1 MEVFDKEKYLKE
13 QFNTYWSSILNKKKD
28 YYSIM
33 TDESF
38 DLLKAALSNINN
50 IITFNTTLKFIDK
63 MSQIL
68 KLNDNERNM
77 IIKKVKSTKPSDNG
91 FDIEYSGSK
100 NIVCEVKCNRPINGG
115 NRFGAAQKNG
125 IKKDIDAL
133 LNSKSKS
140 VISCEEIKN
149 YYKFMVIYNFDG
161 NTVEAII
168 NLLANIA
175 KEFNNRVKMYE
186 EGESLSKDNVYIV
199 LVK

>member
-1 MEVFDKEKYLKE
+1 
-13 QFNTYWSSILNKKKD
+13 
-28 YYSIM
+28 M

-100 NIVCEVKCNRPINGG
+100 KI
-115 NRFGAAQKNG
+115 
-125 IKKDIDAL
+125 
-133 LNSKSKS
+133 
-140 VISCEEIKN
+140 
-149 YYKFMVIYNFDG
+149 
-161 NTVEAII
+161 
-168 NLLANIA
+168 
-175 KEFNNRVKMYE
+175 
-186 EGESLSKDNVYIV
+186 
-199 LVK
+199 

>member
-1 MEVFDKEKYLKE
+1 MYKR
-13 QFNTYWSSILNKKKD
+13 Q
-28 YYSIM
+28 
-33 TDESF
+33 
-38 DLLKAALSNINN
+38 
-50 IITFNTTLKFIDK
+50 
-63 MSQIL
+63 
-68 KLNDNERNM
+68 
-77 IIKKVKSTKPSDNG
+77 
-91 FDIEYSGSK
+91 
-100 NIVCEVKCNRPINGG
+100 KCNRPINGG

-199 LVK
+199 LIK